1 MNEYNEVI
9 KRFQAIEDEL
19 VKLRKQRNY
28 ELFNL
33 DENNIPRL
41 RQYSQIISENQAAV
55 SLVEQK
61 VSDVESSVT
70 LLSQYTS
77 MDNVVVVE
85 ASDDKTNWDKTRVYY
100 DKTAKIYYYYDG
112 SKWTA
117 TASPVTAG
125 IDTAIAKIEA
135 KTAEN
140 EAEIS
145 LVSKSVTQNT
155 QSITGLETLTGQIDG
170 EITTIKTNLAEVTTK
185 ADENETAISL
195 VAKSVI
201 DIESDIS
208 GLENANKTINE
219 SIAAIQLKADGNA
232 SDITLLAQ
240 SVSRNASDIIG
251 LQETA
256 GNIDKELTTVKTN
269 LASVETKADN
279 AAASVEIIAQSV
291 TQLETDVDNLSAVNS
306 ALISAMAA
314 IKTTAEDAAAA
325 VELVAKSVTKN
336 ADDIVDLQ
344 TTTGNID
351 KELTTVKTN
360 LATVETKADD
370 AAASAELAAQSVT
383 ELEGDVDSLTKSVA
397 SVKATADGA
406 SASVSTI
413 VSNIGSNGTVNAA
426 SIVAKINAA
435 GSTVQIAAD
444 HISLKG
450 KTIALTSDSINIS
463 STYFN
468 VATTG
473 AVNCTSLAVTGGSS
487 TILIS
492 GSTTESALM
501 RAMYSVQPN
510 TYAEMRP
517 SGFVATDYTTNG
529 NTVLSGRGMQAA
541 GQTYGYMQTNTL
553 TMNSNVMYSGMT
565 GNNYFQAIAAQ
576 LGTGLDSVIV
586 LGNFIVGGGTKNR
599 MEQTEH
605 YGNRLMYALESPTP
619 LYSDFGRASIA
630 DDGLCYVFLDP
641 VFYECVDNN
650 YDYCVFV
657 QSESDGDFAVI
668 ERTADHFIVQGTPS
682 ASFAWMLVVP
692 QKGYSATRTEE
703 IVIPEPEPAQTP
715 DPDNAVYDA
724 VGDEILKEFENQ
736 LG

>member
-1 MNEYNEVI
+1 MSEYNELI
-9 KRFQAIEDEL
+9 KRFTAIEDEL
-19 VKLRKQRNY
+19 VRLRKQRNY

-85 ASDDKTNWDKTRVYY
+85 ASDDKTKWDKTRVYY

-117 TASPVTAG
+117 TVSPVTAG
-125 IDTAIAKIEA
+125 LDTAIAKIEA

-195 VAKSVI
+195 VAKSVT

-240 SVSRNASDIIG
+240 SVSRNTSDIIG

-256 GNIDKELTTVKTN
+256 GNIDNELTTVKTN
-269 LASVETKADN
+269 LASVETKAD
-279 AAASVEIIAQSV
+279 
-291 TQLETDVDNLSAVNS
+291 
-306 ALISAMAA
+306 
-314 IKTTAEDAAAA
+314 
-325 VELVAKSVTKN
+325 
-336 ADDIVDLQ
+336 
-344 TTTGNID
+344 
-351 KELTTVKTN
+351 
-360 LATVETKADD
+360 D
-370 AAASAELAAQSVT
+370 AAASAELVAQSVT
-383 ELEGDVDSLTKSVA
+383 ELEDEFAGQVETLSGSIA
-397 SVKATADGA
+397 SVKLIAQDNKSTISVLSEMVSDNYAAIAAVKSTADSAGA
-406 SASVSTI
+406 SVALLAQYTSMDNVVNVTSNTNTSWDKAKVYYNTSTKKYWYYNTDSKAWVSTDDP
-413 VSNIGSNGTVNAA
+413 VTSAA

-435 GSTVQIAAD
+435 GSAVQISAD

-450 KTIALTSDSINIS
+450 KTIALTTDSINIS

-473 AVNCTSLAVTGGSS
+473 AVTCTSLAVTGGNSS
-487 TILIS
+487 VLIS
-492 GSTTESALM
+492 GSSTETTLI

-517 SGFVATDYTTNG
+517 SGFVATDYTTSG
-529 NTVLSGRGMQAA
+529 NAVLSGRGMQAA

-553 TMNSNVMYSGMT
+553 TMNSAVMYNGMT
-565 GNNYFQAIAAQ
+565 GNNYFQANAAQ
-576 LGTGLDSVIV
+576 LGAGLDSIIIM
-586 LGNFIVGGGTKNR
+586 GNFIVGYGTKNR

-605 YGNRLMYALESPTP
+605 YGNRLMYSLESPNP
-619 LYSDFGRASIA
+619 LYNDFGRASIA
-630 DDGLCYVFLDP
+630 DDGLCYVFIDP
-641 VFYECVDNN
+641 VFYECIDNN
-650 YDYCVFV
+650 YDYFVFL
-657 QSESDGDFAVI
+657 QPESDGEFAVI
-668 ERTADHFIVQGTPS
+668 ERTADHFTVQGTPGKP
-682 ASFAWMLVVP
+682 FAWMLVTA

-703 IVIPEPEPAQTP
+703 LVIPEPEPVQTP
-715 DPDNAVYDA
+715 DPENVVYDA